1 MADITGIIYGTTSNS
16 KIQSRLLWEETADAA
31 ANAGTLT
38 VTMQLRTTTGY
49 ETHSNDCDYYIRIA
63 GVTHS
68 ALVQHTSVG
77 PDDDWVTVFVRTV
90 SGIAHNADGT
100 KSIALSGWGNMYG
113 TSVSSI
119 TVGATVALY
128 AIPQAS
134 TFQVTPAV
142 EVNGTNAVTVEIAR
156 ASEAYTHRVD
166 FFVGGS
172 YDAAAYRA
180 RFEGVGTFKVYQI
193 PVSWR
198 MAMPTSN
205 SGTAHVTVTTFHGAT
220 QMGASAQK
228 TFTISVPASVKPV
241 LRVDGGGNVQTAP
254 RQPAGISGFSRF
266 VQGYSGIRATFA
278 QAKEAYDSEVDI
290 DEFSITYA
298 GVKSSVGRSS
308 GNVVIAKDAAGSEIV
323 LWNKENV
330 TFTVGVRDARGN
342 TAEYV
347 KTVYVFPYSRPT
359 LEGIE
364 VFRCLSS
371 GARDEN
377 GTSVSV
383 KADAVYSE
391 LGGENPL
398 VHLRVRHKAA
408 SAPDSAYGA
417 WTPLADK
424 EAKVIGGGSIHV
436 TQSYDVQLGVLDT
449 VGNPYEEVVRV
460 PTVKVTFNARE
471 GGGGA
476 AFGKYAEADGLLD
489 SAWRIYGRNGMYIEG
504 AVDFSGP
511 LGISNG
517 GTGAGNAEAAR
528 FTLGI
533 TPVNIGAL
541 PSQLGETNDCNAMG
555 RTGVYRRPD
564 WVNLPPDAPYDA
576 QGTLIVIMYSDGG
589 TGWGQQIFFSAHSN
603 YCAMR
608 YVNNFNWQPW
618 VRMYDS
624 YSVVP
629 VERGGTGA
637 SSVPHAL
644 SNLGLGISEVTSP
657 AVSPAMGTISHF
669 SLYRVGRVVTF
680 RMSVAGSFA
689 AGGNSLGQ
697 IVPAAYR
704 PPSDSVPL
712 TFYVA
717 SDGAILKGDVDSDGE
732 VYFRANVALPGMTV
746 KIAGTWITG

>member
-49 ETHSNDCDYYIRIA
+49 ETHSNDCDYYIKIA

-180 RFEGVGTFKVYQI
+180 RFEGVGTLKVYQI

-266 VQGYSGIRATFA
+266 VQGYSGILATFA

-308 GNVVIAKDAAGSEIV
+308 GNVVIATDAAGSEIV

-364 VFRCLSS
+364 VFRCLSG

-398 VHLRVRHKAA
+398 VHLRVRYKSA

-489 SAWRIYGRNGMYIEG
+489 SAWPIKAPELLFPDAAAAALSRANMGVTPGNIG
-504 AVDFSGP
+504 AVNKTGDTLAGAQLLMHNNAPVDLGEMYYKSPIQIREAGLVGTATEWVQYAPAIGFHWGGRAGAALFMSANAEFYRSVNNGIHKLFDDAMVIP
-511 LGISNG
+511 LGNG
-517 GTGAGNAEAAR
+517 GTGATTEE
-528 FTLGI
+528 GI
-533 TPVNIGAL
+533 
-541 PSQLGETNDCNAMG
+541 
-555 RTGVYRRPD
+555 R
-564 WVNLPPDAPYDA
+564 NL
-576 QGTLIVIMYSDGG
+576 I
-589 TGWGQQIFFSAHSN
+589 
-603 YCAMR
+603 
-608 YVNNFNWQPW
+608 
-618 VRMYDS
+618 
-624 YSVVP
+624 
-629 VERGGTGA
+629 
-637 SSVPHAL
+637 
-644 SNLGLGISEVTSP
+644 GLGISEITSP

-746 KIAGTWITG
+746 KIAGTWITA